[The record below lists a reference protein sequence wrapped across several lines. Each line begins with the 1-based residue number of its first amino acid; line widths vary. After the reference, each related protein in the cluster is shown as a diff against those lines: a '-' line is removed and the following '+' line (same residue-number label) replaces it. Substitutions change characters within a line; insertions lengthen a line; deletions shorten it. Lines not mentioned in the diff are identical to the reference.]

1 MLVEIV
7 DVEKFDAV
15 PIVENCLIERVC
27 HTNIILAQRNGTF
40 RRQSSR
46 TAAWLRRQRIANGMR
61 AEADRIK

>member
-1 MLVEIV
+1 M
-7 DVEKFDAV
+7 